1 MQTCASN
8 NKTKRVAKLIFY
20 TEIEEGLWNFV
31 LNFSYIKIFLNDNL
45 NDEIQNYPYYN
56 EPKRLECKI
65 RYG

>member
-1 MQTCASN
+1 MQTRASN

-45 NDEIQNYPYYN
+45 NDEI
-56 EPKRLECKI
+56 
-65 RYG
+65 